1 MKRKATL
8 IASVCLAVAL
18 VTLSVVSCAEP
29 TPTGGVLKVCD
40 SIDAT
45 ALGDPT
51 VYSTLPK
58 ISPCVETLLSADE
71 AGMFQPHLVTAWE
84 EDPDALTI
92 TLHLREGVKFHDG
105 TDFNAE
111 AVKYNLDRF
120 CASPHPFISSV
131 ESVEVID
138 DYTVQLSLSPWD
150 STLLGTLAMYPG
162 QIVSRIAMETNGPE
176 WAETH
181 PVGTGPFKFVSWE
194 RDVAIK
200 YERFDDYWGGKPYL
214 DGIEFHII
222 ADSMVRLAA
231 FERGEVDVLFNVS
244 PKDAHDMEESGRYN
258 LNLGLGMGL
267 GFRALSGDATNP
279 DSPFADVRVRQAVG
293 CAVNTQEICDALGYG
308 YWLPTNQ
315 PVYKGYRDYNSDIVG
330 YSYNPERAREL
341 LAEAGYPDG
350 FKTTLL
356 TSVRYASTDVSTA
369 IQSYL
374 AEVGIDAEIDL
385 CEAGRYNQYIFHGWQ
400 KNALIVVSFGQR
412 TDAALLLK
420 LQLVSWAP
428 VWPNMLRLD
437 EIDNLTTKAM
447 AARDLDSKKAFSDQ
461 ALKLAMDEQCVL
473 NPLYQTTS
481 VIAMHPQFH
490 DEGIFDAACAGE
502 ILWRRAWL
510 ER

>member
-1 MKRKATL
+1 
-8 IASVCLAVAL
+8 
-18 VTLSVVSCAEP
+18 
-29 TPTGGVLKVCD
+29 
-40 SIDAT
+40 
-45 ALGDPT
+45 
-51 VYSTLPK
+51 
-58 ISPCVETLLSADE
+58 
-71 AGMFQPHLVTAWE
+71 
-84 EDPDALTI
+84 
-92 TLHLREGVKFHDG
+92 
-105 TDFNAE
+105 
-111 AVKYNLDRF
+111 
-120 CASPHPFISSV
+120 
-131 ESVEVID
+131 
-138 DYTVQLSLSPWD
+138 
-150 STLLGTLAMYPG
+150 
-162 QIVSRIAMETNGPE
+162 
-176 WAETH
+176 
-181 PVGTGPFKFVSWE
+181 
-194 RDVAIK
+194 
-200 YERFDDYWGGKPYL
+200 
-214 DGIEFHII
+214 
-222 ADSMVRLAA
+222 MVRLAA

-374 AEVGIDAEIDL
+374 AEVGIDAKIDL

-420 LQLVSWAP
+420 LQFVSWAP

-437 EIDNLTTKAM
+437 AIDDLTTKAM
-447 AARDLDSKKAFSDQ
+447 AARDLDTKKAFSDQ

-490 DEGIFDAACAGE
+490 DEGIFDAACAGG